1 MTSSSVS
8 SRTEMAH
15 ATVSGTSTPF
25 WKKTKKTFAVIQQ
38 NRPVVRQNGRPQRSR
53 RKKGPIA
60 GLCCRNLPQVSTAD
74 GNLAKKPEGIKDSS
88 SIAYLIASYKKCRRR
103 QEQIF
108 VRQSLTGQLRGEMR
122 NLANTATATM
132 HHLHV
137 MLTIQEAGCLVY
149 NASAR
154 NYCSQPH
161 ACRASDYTPPLPLEG
176 SSSRLSL
183 SFRWAYIAY
192 IFPDRPFFET
202 MCMVTSD
209 SENSVATLNGRCSA
223 FFFFFFLSPSVAS
236 QQWDSSI
243 RIWFSED

>member
-1 MTSSSVS
+1 M
-8 SRTEMAH
+8 
-15 ATVSGTSTPF
+15 
-25 WKKTKKTFAVIQQ
+25 KKNKQKTFAVIQQ

-137 MLTIQEAGCLVY
+137 MLTIQEAGCWCIMLQHATTVLSRMLVVPRITLHLY
-149 NASAR
+149 RWKAR
-154 NYCSQPH
+154 
-161 ACRASDYTPPLPLEG
+161 LLG
-176 SSSRLSL
+176 SLSPFGEPTLRIYFPTDRSSRQCVWSHLIL
-183 SFRWAYIAY
+183 
-192 IFPDRPFFET
+192 
-202 MCMVTSD
+202 
-209 SENSVATLNGRCSA
+209 
-223 FFFFFFLSPSVAS
+223 
-236 QQWDSSI
+236 
-243 RIWFSED
+243 RIL